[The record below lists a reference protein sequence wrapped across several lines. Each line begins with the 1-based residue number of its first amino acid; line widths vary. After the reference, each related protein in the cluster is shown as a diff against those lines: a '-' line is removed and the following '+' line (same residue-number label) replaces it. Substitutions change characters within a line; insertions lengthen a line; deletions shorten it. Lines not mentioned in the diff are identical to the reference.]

1 LQKNKLEIIGNVTL
15 SMLIIIEGIVCKSMV
30 LVSTGIYL
38 LSNICM
44 DLIDLVGF
52 KLFSKKPDKAHPY
65 GHEKF
70 EAVISIVA
78 SMVIFLSGLGIIY
91 KDALDFKSK
100 EYLNQTLSILAL
112 VLIIISII
120 VKEWNFKKTKDNLE
134 AKNLERITL
143 AICFL
148 GVLLNLK
155 GFFICDVFLSLLVGL
170 LVLKKAINIFL
181 QAIGNMIDESVDEDT
196 YGRLKDA
203 ILEFQEVLDID
214 DLKTRK
220 FGNYIYVD
228 VEVLMDGELSLITS
242 HNVVEAIHDKIE
254 LEFPKVKH
262 CMIHANPK

>member
-1 LQKNKLEIIGNVTL
+1 
-15 SMLIIIEGIVCKSMV
+15 
-30 LVSTGIYL
+30 
-38 LSNICM
+38 
-44 DLIDLVGF
+44 
-52 KLFSKKPDKAHPY
+52 
-65 GHEKF
+65 
-70 EAVISIVA
+70 
-78 SMVIFLSGLGIIY
+78 
-91 KDALDFKSK
+91 
-100 EYLNQTLSILAL
+100 
-112 VLIIISII
+112 
-120 VKEWNFKKTKDNLE
+120 
-134 AKNLERITL
+134 
-143 AICFL
+143 
-148 GVLLNLK
+148 LLNLK